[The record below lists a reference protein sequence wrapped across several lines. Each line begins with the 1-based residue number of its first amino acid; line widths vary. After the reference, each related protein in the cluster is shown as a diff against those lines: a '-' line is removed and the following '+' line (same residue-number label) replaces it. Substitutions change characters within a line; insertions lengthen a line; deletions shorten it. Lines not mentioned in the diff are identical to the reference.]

1 MQMSPLKIRIS
12 AHLWVPTLFITL
24 FLCLDSGSLP
34 VRNGIAAASPSI
46 SRDQNSRTATRGST
60 VLQRD
65 AELVSATTQGVTL
78 QLLIPKSDFHLSSSG
93 TENGIDKIE
102 SQVLSFPGC
111 RFTAEPGTPRLPV
124 QTKLIAVPAD
134 VDFQLRIVEKRFST
148 RSVERIAYTPAPE
161 GATQPEKDRFTP
173 ESLAE
178 IRGAGWIRE
187 NRILPIQFNPV
198 QYNPIRREMRL
209 YHRIVVEVRFIKT
222 VTRGI
227 STAPSAI
234 PSGLHAESAA
244 YNAILNDLLVNP
256 QNAQQW
262 RLPIARA
269 PSAPSAPS
277 MQPQYKISVTE
288 SGMYSITASDLAA
301 AGADVTAIMPR
312 TLKLT
317 NKGRPIPIFVRG
329 ETDDR
334 FDPTDEIIFYGE
346 RQQGETSYIDPFTDE
361 NVYWLSWNAGPGSRM
376 GTKATL
382 AKTRNTQDYKFFLTR
397 AHIEKDTNFRRFRDV
412 NLGEGQTY
420 QEFGGGLQTRSFT
433 LTELPP
439 LPNDSWFWAQLT
451 APESKSFSFT
461 LPGLTDT
468 ARPATIRVSLH
479 GRSNTGH
486 DCDIWLNDKI
496 RLEEPQ
502 WTGETEYQLQNQEL
516 SQSFLENGRNVL
528 RILNPG
534 SPEELIDIILLN
546 WIQVDYWRNFD
557 AESDVLPFA
566 ITPFSDET
574 GAVNP
579 NFEVILKNFS
589 TPDVEIYGIDGTRY
603 VGLSAFVDEDTPDTY
618 RVIFRSTQIRPKD
631 AIDPATQY
639 IALTQNQFRKPKI
652 SVDTPSDLRSVHNG
666 ADYII
671 ITHSDFIHDVQPLA
685 DFRSQQGLR
694 TKVVEVQDIYD
705 EFNHGIL
712 NANAIREFLKY
723 AYHNWQPPAP
733 TYVLLVGD
741 THIDMKNRSNFV
753 PTTRVQIPGYGS
765 SASDHQFVTF
775 RGEDSF
781 PDMLIGR
788 MPANNRVDARI
799 FIERTIK
806 HETSSPM
813 GPWHKRL
820 LMLAGSDRTF
830 HLQINQL
837 ISHNQL
843 SNMYETERI
852 YAPYKDE
859 LNLDINEEVTT
870 PIARRVID
878 GFNTGASLINYIG
891 HGGGGIWS
899 DSRMLDFEDPEQ
911 NLTNISQ
918 LPLVISMTC
927 YTGAFDGTKN
937 SLAEELLRSEN
948 GGAIAVIGATSIGL
962 LDGDYILNREILD
975 VIVKGHTQN
984 IGAIFAQAKTQF
996 LINTPG
1002 FLDLAEVFTLFG
1014 DPATQ
1019 LKIPNKQMEVTIDF
1033 DNSSA
1038 QDTFEQEGVVTVS
1051 GTLPDRSFSGD
1062 AEISVVPTAET
1073 DAETD
1078 NEIPPEK
1085 ERISVANGRFT
1096 TQIQLPTDPEFDTGS
1111 VQAYAWNSDNE
1122 AIGHATYNIL
1132 SRYVSNVRITPF
1144 PVEPNQPV
1152 HLYTE
1157 VVDENAIEALN
1168 LHWSWDGHE
1177 FFTIP
1182 VERHT
1187 GKTYRS
1193 KQPIPGYPKFDLIDY
1208 YLEVKVKGGRILQ
1221 TETVTYEIGYVEPEV
1236 DLALLEQTIAWSTT
1250 PPFMLSVQIHNR
1262 GSKTARNVPVN
1273 FFQKTVDTETE
1284 NTDTNSISPPTLSEL
1299 QNTAPIEG
1307 IQIISEIPPDGH
1319 VTVSVPWQ
1327 PSPGN
1332 YLITVYVD
1340 MPSAEQPKG
1349 GIIEIR
1355 EGNNRGDR
1363 QFVGNRIV
1371 LTPETPNP
1379 SVQSEDGS
1387 FRVTIPPES
1396 LQTTTVLTYTE
1407 AALTIT
1413 NQPDIVKAI
1422 PASALAYQ
1430 LDLSEQTELTATATF
1445 LKAGSDDPHIYR
1457 RDDNGNWIL
1466 TGNKETTD
1474 EETIS
1479 AEVKLP
1485 GTFALLS
1492 HSDTSPPV
1500 LALTFEHQG
1509 FVEGDYISDT
1519 PTISARI
1526 EDANGIDARPAHI
1539 IFTQNGQR
1547 VPEDEYVMTASPT
1560 NNSLMFITYTPVLEP
1575 GEYRIRLQAQDAN
1588 GNAADTTQTATVAG
1602 EFEIKNIANFPNPFV
1617 PGDGT
1622 HFAYY
1627 LTKGA
1632 DEVTLKIY
1640 TITGRLIL
1648 AVDTLDASVS
1658 FNEFHFDGYDA
1669 DGEPLANGV
1678 YLYKFTARFTDAQGD
1693 VVRKQKVGK
1702 IAVRK

>member
-1 MQMSPLKIRIS
+1 MQMSPLKIRTT
-12 AHLWVPTLFITL
+12 ANLWLSTLFITF
-24 FLCLDSGSLP
+24 FLCLDFGSLP
-34 VRNGIAAASPSI
+34 VRNGIAAASPII
-46 SRDQNSRTATRGST
+46 SRDQHSRPATRGRT
-60 VLQRD
+60 ILQKNV
-65 AELVSATTQGVTL
+65 ELVSATAQGVTI

-93 TENGIDKIE
+93 TENGVDKVE

-111 RFTAEPGTPRLPV
+111 RFTAEPGTPRLPM
-124 QTKLIAVPAD
+124 QTTLIAVPAD

-148 RSVERIAYTPAPE
+148 RSVEKVAYTPAPQ

-178 IRGAGWIRE
+178 IREAAWIRE
-187 NRILPIQFNPV
+187 NRILPIRFNPV
-198 QYNPIRREMRL
+198 QYNPVRREMRL

-222 VTRGI
+222 GTRGV

-244 YNAILNDLLVNP
+244 YNAILNDLLINP
-256 QNAQQW
+256 QNAEQW
-262 RLPIARA
+262 RLPIVRA
-269 PSAPSAPS
+269 PSAPSVPS
-277 MQPQYKISVTE
+277 THPQYKISVTE
-288 SGMYSITASDLAA
+288 SGMYSITALDLAA
-301 AGADVTAIMPR
+301 VSADVTAIMPR
-312 TLKLT
+312 TLKLI
-317 NKGRPIPIFVRG
+317 NRGKQIPIFVRG
-329 ETDDR
+329 EDDDR
-334 FDPTDEIIFYGE
+334 FDSTDEIIFYGE
-346 RQQGETSYIDPFTDE
+346 RQHGENSYIDPFTDE

-376 GTKATL
+376 VTKTAFAGTSDA
-382 AKTRNTQDYKFFLTR
+382 QDHKLFLTR

-420 QEFGGGLQTRSFT
+420 EEFGGGLQTRSFT
-433 LTELPP
+433 LNELPP
-439 LPNDSWFWAQLT
+439 LPDDSWFWAQLT
-451 APESKSFSFT
+451 APESKSFGFT
-461 LPGLTDT
+461 LPGLADT

-496 RLEEPQ
+496 RLEEAQ
-502 WTGETEYQLQNQEL
+502 WTGETEYQLQNQEI
-516 SQSFLENGRNVL
+516 SQSFLEDGRNVL
-528 RILNPG
+528 RIMNPG

-557 AESDVLPFA
+557 AKSDVLPFA
-566 ITPFSDET
+566 ITPFADET

-603 VGLSAFVDEDTPDTY
+603 VGLSALIDEDAPGTY
-618 RVIFRSTQIRPKD
+618 RIIFRSTQIRPKD
-631 AIDPATQY
+631 AGDPATQY
-639 IALTQNQFRKPKI
+639 IALTRNQFRKPKI
-652 SVDTPSDLRSVHNG
+652 AVDTPSDLRGIHNA

-671 ITHSDFIHDVQPLA
+671 IAHSDFIHDVQPLA

-694 TKVVEVQDIYD
+694 TKVVDVQNIYD

-712 NANAIREFLKY
+712 NPNAIRGFLKY
-723 AYHNWQPPAP
+723 AYSNWQPPAP

-741 THIDMKNRSNFV
+741 THIDMKNGSNFV
-753 PTTRVQIPGYGS
+753 PTIRVQIPGYGS

-788 MPANNRVDARI
+788 MPANTRVDARI
-799 FIERTIK
+799 FIERTIN
-806 HETSSPM
+806 HETSSPV

-830 HLQINQL
+830 HSQINRL
-837 ISHNQL
+837 VSRNQL
-843 SNMYETERI
+843 RNKYETKRI
-852 YAPYKDE
+852 YAPYTDE
-859 LNLDINEEVTT
+859 PDLSIDTDVTT
-870 PIARRVID
+870 PIARQVID
-878 GFNTGASLINYIG
+878 GFNNGASLINYIG

-962 LDGDYILNREILD
+962 LDGDYILNREIFD
-975 VIVKGHTQN
+975 VIFKGHTQN

-1002 FLDLAEVFTLFG
+1002 FLDLTEVFTLFG
-1014 DPATQ
+1014 DPAAQ

-1033 DNSSA
+1033 DNSST
-1038 QDTFEQEGVVTVS
+1038 QGTFEQENVVTVS
-1051 GTLPDRSFSGD
+1051 GTLSDRSFSGN
-1062 AEISVVPTAET
+1062 AEVSVVPTTET
-1073 DAETD
+1073 GND
-1078 NEIPPEK
+1078 IPPEK
-1085 ERISVANGRFT
+1085 EIVSVINGRFT

-1111 VQAYAWNSDNE
+1111 VQAYAWNPDGD
-1122 AIGHATYNIL
+1122 AIGYATYNVL
-1132 SRYVSNVRITPF
+1132 SRYVDNVRLTPF
-1144 PVEPNQPV
+1144 PVEANQPAY
-1152 HLYTE
+1152 LYTK
-1157 VVDENAIEALN
+1157 VVDESVIDEMTLF
-1168 LHWSWDGHE
+1168 WSWDGRE
-1177 FFTIP
+1177 FFAIP
-1182 VERHT
+1182 VAPHSGT
-1187 GKTYRS
+1187 TYRS
-1193 KQPIPGYPKFDLIDY
+1193 EQPIPGHPDGDIIDY
-1208 YLEVKVKGGRILQ
+1208 YLEVKVKGGRTLR
-1221 TETVTYEIGYVEPEV
+1221 TETVTYDVGYVEPEV
-1236 DLALLEQTIAWSTT
+1236 DLSLLEQTIAWSTT
-1250 PPFMLSVQIHNR
+1250 PPFMLSAQIRNQ
-1262 GSKTARNVPVN
+1262 GSKTARNVPVH
-1273 FFQKTVDTETE
+1273 FFQKTLDTEAA
-1284 NTDTNSISPPTLSEL
+1284 NAGTNSTSIPTLAEL
-1299 QNTAPIEG
+1299 QNTPPIG
-1307 IQIISEIPPDGH
+1307 DVQIISEILPDAQ

-1327 PSPGN
+1327 PLPGN

-1349 GIIEIR
+1349 GIIER
-1355 EGNNRGDR
+1355 LERNNRGYR

-1379 SVQSEDGS
+1379 SIQSKDGS
-1387 FRVTIPPES
+1387 FRVTIPSES

-1407 AALTIT
+1407 AALTIN

-1430 LDLSEQTELTATATF
+1430 LGLSEQTELTATATF

-1466 TGNKETTD
+1466 VGKETTD
-1474 EETIS
+1474 EEIIS

-1492 HSDTSPPV
+1492 HSDTSPPA

-1509 FVEGDYISDT
+1509 FVDGDYISDT
-1519 PTISARI
+1519 PTISACI
-1526 EDANGIDARPAHI
+1526 EDANGIDSRPAHI
-1539 IFTQNGQR
+1539 ILTQNGQR
-1547 VPEDEYVMTASPT
+1547 VPEDEYVITTSPT
-1560 NNSLMFITYTPVLEP
+1560 NNSLMLITYTPVLEP

-1588 GNAADTTQTATVAG
+1588 GNPADATQTATVAG

-1617 PGDGT
+1617 PRSGT

-1648 AVDTLDASVS
+1648 TVDTLDASVS
-1658 FNEFHFDGYDA
+1658 FNEFHFDGYDV

-1678 YLYKFTARFTDAQGD
+1678 YLYKFTARFTNAEGNT
-1693 VVRKQKVGK
+1693 VRKQKVGK